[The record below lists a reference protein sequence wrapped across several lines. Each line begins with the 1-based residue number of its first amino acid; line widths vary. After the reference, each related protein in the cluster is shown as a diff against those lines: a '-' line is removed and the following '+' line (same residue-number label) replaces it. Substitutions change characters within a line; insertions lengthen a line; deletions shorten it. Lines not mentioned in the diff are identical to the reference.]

1 MMPGK
6 SWDLCSKISHNLKK
20 EVDLAEENPFIR
32 VEDLNFTYPDGTQA
46 LIDINLEVSKGELIA
61 LIGQNGSGKTT
72 LSKCLN
78 GLYKPTSGNVIVD
91 DLNSKKT
98 SITQMVNRVGYVFQN
113 PDHQLFNNNCWDE
126 IAYGPRN
133 IQLSEA
139 EVKIRVE
146 EAASVVGLPEMYFQE
161 HPFFLSKG
169 LRQRVAIAS
178 ILALRPQVIIVD
190 EPTTGQDARQSFEI
204 MDFLKSLNEDFGH
217 TIIIITHDMPIVAQ
231 YARRVIVLT
240 QGKILND
247 GPTSKVF
254 ANPQMLEQTFLE
266 PPQITQLAQRS
277 QDLGFSPETL
287 TVEQM
292 LNQFEKL
299 VSTS

>member
-1 MMPGK
+1 MT
-6 SWDLCSKISHNLKK
+6 DN
-20 EVDLAEENPFIR
+20 NPFIQ
-32 VEDLNFTYPDGTQA
+32 VNNLDFTYPDGTKA
-46 LIDINLEVSKGELIA
+46 LEDINVTVKVGEFIA

-72 LSKCLN
+72 LSKLLN
-78 GLYKPTSGNVIVD
+78 GLYKPTSGEVIVD
-91 DLNSKKT
+91 GLNSKT
-98 SITQMVNRVGYVFQN
+98 TPIVQMVRRVGYVFQN

-133 IQLSEA
+133 IELPEG

-146 EAASVVGLPEMYFQE
+146 EATQVVGLPKMYFEE

-204 MDFLKSLNEDFGH
+204 MDFLKDLNEKHGH

-231 YARRVIVLT
+231 YAHRVILMSE
-240 QGKILND
+240 GKILAD
-247 GPTSKVF
+247 DETARVF
-254 ANPQMLEQTFLE
+254 SQPDILAKAFLE
-266 PPQITQLAQRS
+266 PPEITQLAQS
-277 QDLGFSPETL
+277 VQELGFNPGTL
-287 TVEQM
+287 TVSEM
-292 LNQFEKL
+292 VKEFENLNSNLRDKDL
-299 VSTS
+299 

>member
-1 MMPGK
+1 M
-6 SWDLCSKISHNLKK
+6 DT
-20 EVDLAEENPFIR
+20 PFIQ
-32 VEDLNFTYPDGTQA
+32 VQNLDFTYPDGTKA
-46 LIDINLEVSKGELIA
+46 LENINLSINTGEFIA

-72 LSKCLN
+72 LSKLLN
-78 GLYKPTSGNVIVD
+78 GLYKPSSGEVIVD
-91 DLNSKKT
+91 GLNSRMT
-98 SITQMVNRVGYVFQN
+98 PIVQMVRRVGYVFQN

-133 IQLSEA
+133 IELPED

-146 EAASVVGLPEMYFQE
+146 EATKVVGLPEIYFEE

-204 MDFLKSLNEDFGH
+204 MDFLKDLNENHGH

-231 YARRVIVLT
+231 YARRVILMSEGKVLA
-240 QGKILND
+240 D
-247 GPTSKVF
+247 DETSRVF
-254 ANPQMLEQTFLE
+254 SQPETLAKAFLE
-266 PPQITQLAQRS
+266 PPEITQLAQS
-277 QDLGFSPETL
+277 VQGLGFSPGIL
-287 TVEQM
+287 TVGEM
-292 LNQFEKL
+292 VKEFENLKG
-299 VSTS
+299 